1 MATHLPLGVA
11 EDDGLSDG
19 QRVIQIAQSVKLPL
33 FSFHC
38 HEKLL
43 DAFQSQL
50 VTGGQRQTLSLTLR
64 TETGGRTRARQT
76 PRPRAPVGWL
86 RTGGPAH
93 PAVPTPT
100 VRTLNAATS
109 TRASERSAPLV
120 PRR

>member
-76 PRPRAPVGWL
+76 PRPRGLAENRRPRPPGS
-86 RTGGPAH
+86 PHSHSPH
-93 PAVPTPT
+93 P
-100 VRTLNAATS
+100 
-109 TRASERSAPLV
+109 
-120 PRR
+120 

>member
-1 MATHLPLGVA
+1 MATHLPFGVA

-64 TETGGRTRARQT
+64 RLEGGRG
-76 PRPRAPVGWL
+76 PGRPRAPVGWL

-100 VRTLNAATS
+100 ARALDAATS